1 MTVSP
6 MFVPKFKNLDHE
18 DNSFKVMRLSSFFS
32 RKQPVSLAVLALI
45 SAIACVGFLLLYY
58 AAGQSFSPWMDKQVI
73 RFGVGL
79 VIMIII
85 ASVDLRL
92 WMSQA
97 YLLYAGTLVLLIGVE
112 MMGRIGMGA
121 QRWIDLY
128 FFAVQPSEL
137 MKITLLLALARY
149 FHTLTTKEVGRF
161 KNLFLPSVMVA
172 VPSFLVLRQPDL
184 GTMVILAA
192 AGASIFVVAGM
203 RTWKIVSLISGVIVS
218 LPLIWMGL
226 RDYQKK
232 RVLTFLNPE
241 QDPLSSGYHILQ
253 SKIALGSGG
262 FFGKGLGQG
271 TQTHL
276 NFLPEKQ
283 TDFIFP
289 MLCEELGAFA
299 GMGLIM
305 AYSILIIY
313 GFRVSFQSRSAFGR
327 YLGVGLT
334 TLLFL
339 SVFINIAMVMGL
351 VPVVGVPL
359 PLVSYGGTAM
369 LTFTMGLGLLMS
381 ISVHRDLRFGRN
393 R

>member
-1 MTVSP
+1 MKINPLLTQ
-6 MFVPKFKNLDHE
+6 KK
-18 DNSFKVMRLSSFFS
+18 
-32 RKQPVSLAVLALI
+32 PVSMLVLILI
-45 SAIACVGFLLLYY
+45 TAIACVGFLLLYY
-58 AAGQSFSPWMDKQVI
+58 AAGRSLSPWTDKQMI

-79 VIMIII
+79 FLMIVI

-92 WMSQA
+92 WLSQA
-97 YLLYAGTLVLLIGVE
+97 YLLYGAALFLLIGVE
-112 MMGRIGMGA
+112 VMGRIGMGA

-128 FFAVQPSEL
+128 FFALQPSEL

-149 FHTLTTKEVGRF
+149 FHTLTYKEIGQVR
-161 KNLFLPSVMVA
+161 NLFVPAVLMVLPA
-172 VPSFLVLRQPDL
+172 LLVLRQPDL
-184 GTMVILAA
+184 GTMIILVA
-192 AGASIFVVAGM
+192 AGSSIFFVAGM
-203 RTWKIVSLISGVIVS
+203 RTWKVMTLLSGVLLS
-218 LPLIWMGL
+218 LPLFWML
-226 RDYQKK
+226 LHDYQKR

-241 QDPLSSGYHILQ
+241 QDPLGAGYHILQ

-262 FFGKGLGQG
+262 FLGKGLGQG

-276 NFLPEKQ
+276 HFLPEKQ

-289 MLCEELGAFA
+289 MLCEELGILA
-299 GMGLIM
+299 GIGLII
-305 AYSILIIY
+305 AYSVLIAY
-313 GFRVSFQSRSAFGR
+313 SFRVSLQSRSAFGR

-334 TLLFL
+334 TLLFV

>member
-1 MTVSP
+1 MGV
-6 MFVPKFKNLDHE
+6 
-18 DNSFKVMRLSSFFS
+18 SSFTG
-32 RKQPVSLAVLALI
+32 RKQPVSFAIVALI
-45 SAIACVGFLLLYY
+45 TLIACVGFLLLYY
-58 AAGQSFSPWMDKQVI
+58 AAGQSISPWMDKQII
-73 RFGVGL
+73 RFSFGMIMMI
-79 VIMIII
+79 VI
-85 ASVDLRL
+85 AFVDLRL

-97 YLLYAGTLVLLIGVE
+97 YLLYFITLLLLVGVE
-112 MMGRIGMGA
+112 VMGRIGMGA

-128 FFAVQPSEL
+128 FFVLQPSEL

-149 FHTLTTKEVGRF
+149 FHTLTIKEVGFF
-161 KNLFLPSVMVA
+161 KNLIQPTLLVALPSI
-172 VPSFLVLRQPDL
+172 LVLRQPDL
-184 GTMVILAA
+184 GTMIILAA
-192 AGASIFVVAGM
+192 AGASIFVVAGL
-203 RTWKIVSLISGVIVS
+203 RTWKIVSLASSLFIS
-218 LPLIWMGL
+218 LPLVWMGL

-241 QDPLSSGYHILQ
+241 QDPLGAGYHILQ

-262 FFGKGLGQG
+262 LFGKGLGQG
-271 TQTHL
+271 TQTQL

-289 MLCEELGAFA
+289 MLCEEMGALAGLGLLA
-299 GMGLIM
+299 
-305 AYSILIIY
+305 AYSILILY
-313 GFRVSFQSRSAFGR
+313 GFRISLQSRSAFGR

-339 SVFINIAMVMGL
+339 SVFINVAMVMGL

-381 ISVHRDLRFGRN
+381 ISVHKDLRFGRN

>member
-1 MTVSP
+1 MNIAPTLTQ
-6 MFVPKFKNLDHE
+6 KK
-18 DNSFKVMRLSSFFS
+18 
-32 RKQPVSLAVLALI
+32 PVSLTVLALVCG
-45 SAIACVGFLLLYY
+45 IACIGFILLYS
-58 AAGQSFSPWMDKQVI
+58 AAGDNFAPWTHKQII

-79 VIMIII
+79 VLMVII
-85 ASVDLRL
+85 ACVDLRL
-92 WMSQA
+92 WLSQA
-97 YLLYAGTLVLLIGVE
+97 YVLYGLSLSLLIGVE
-112 MMGRIGMGA
+112 IMGRIGMGA

-128 FFAVQPSEL
+128 FFALQPSEL

-149 FHTLTTKEVGRF
+149 FHTRTYKEIGEI
-161 KNLFLPSVMVA
+161 KNLLFPALLIA
-172 VPSFLVLRQPDL
+172 VPAFLVLRQPDL
-184 GTMVILAA
+184 GTMIILAT
-192 AGASIFVVAGM
+192 AGISIFFVAGM
-203 RTWKIVSLISGVIVS
+203 RTWKIITLLSGTVLS
-218 LPLIWMGL
+218 LPLFWML
-226 RDYQKK
+226 LHDYQK
-232 RVLTFLNPE
+232 RRILTFLDPE
-241 QDPLSSGYHILQ
+241 NDPLGAGYHILQ

-262 FFGKGLGQG
+262 FFGKGLGKG

-289 MLCEELGAFA
+289 MLCEELGIIA
-299 GMGLIM
+299 GLALIA
-305 AYSILIIY
+305 AYCALMTY

-327 YLGVGLT
+327 YLGIGLT
-334 TLLFL
+334 TLLFV